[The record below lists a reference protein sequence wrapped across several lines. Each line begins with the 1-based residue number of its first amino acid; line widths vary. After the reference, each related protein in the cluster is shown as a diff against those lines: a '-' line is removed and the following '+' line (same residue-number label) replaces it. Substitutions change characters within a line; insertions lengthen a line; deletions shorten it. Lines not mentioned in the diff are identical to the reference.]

1 MGENSMFLLGLLS
14 VLQITFLPGFLLL
27 KPFNVKNNI
36 IQTIIFSLALSLIA
50 NHLIVFV
57 ATAVGVNL
65 SSVYYILF
73 AIEIILLFKLYA
85 PTLAQSLAETTSKQ
99 YDKALAYLQSVIPS
113 QNKDEN
119 GTISKA
125 LFGLITI
132 AFFAMAGWSLWWAF
146 KVWYTNLDTVFTQWD
161 AVVSWSHWAMEW
173 FSGVFPSDIKRYAQ
187 LIPTNFAVSYA
198 FLRGAQLQ
206 FFAKSIMPLFN
217 LFILLMLFELAI
229 TQKRSG
235 YLIAVVAT
243 RFIVKKFLGNYIV
256 SGYVDVALAFFALLP
271 FYTLLKAKSTQGK
284 EQQDYLYL
292 GAIFAAGAALTKQNG
307 LFVLATYPLLAYLI
321 VINTLAQRDRKEKLR
336 MAANLA
342 LLGLAVISPWY
353 IFNEYRIFTGANST
367 NIAYLAGARHEG
379 RNLVERFLRAIGSLE
394 KYALLYPLILIL
406 LPLLDAP
413 FQWGMLLIV
422 LPYSIIW
429 ALAFSTFPRNLSIAL
444 PLLGL
449 ITGMSAEALIGF
461 IAKLIDKLKME
472 RLKLWIILLTLA
484 LIGIV
489 GGFLVPD
496 DVLINHQ
503 TEQQKEIL
511 FDFLNRPIY
520 NYFEESGQVEPII
533 TNYPLQY
540 LPGLEEMQI
549 EAGNFQ
555 DYDFYQWVKEQNPEA
570 RLMLIQRG
578 KASEQV
584 VQDIDQKLDSGKYQL
599 IFKKNNYMF
608 IRFRE

>member
-1 MGENSMFLLGLLS
+1 MFLLGLLS

-27 KPFNVKNNI
+27 KPFNVKNNV

-50 NHLIVFV
+50 NHVIVFV

-65 SSVYYILF
+65 SYVYYILF

-113 QNKDEN
+113 QNKAEN
-119 GTISKA
+119 STISKA

-161 AVVSWSHWAMEW
+161 AVVSWNRWATEW
-173 FSGVFPSDIKRYAQ
+173 FSGNFPTDSKRYAQ

-198 FLRGAQLQ
+198 FLRGTAIQ
-206 FFAKSIMPLFN
+206 FFAKGLMPLFN
-217 LFILLMLFELAI
+217 FFILLMLFELGV

-235 YLIAVVAT
+235 YFIAVVVA
-243 RFIVKKFLGNYIV
+243 RFVIKKFLGAYIV

-271 FYTLLKAKSTQGK
+271 FYTLLKAKSVQGE

-342 LLGLAVISPWY
+342 LLGLVVISPWY

-367 NIAYLAGARHEG
+367 NVAYLAGARHEG
-379 RNLVERFLRAIGSLE
+379 RNLIDRFLRAVRLLE
-394 KYALLYPLILIL
+394 EYALLFPFILIL
-406 LPLLDAP
+406 LPFVEPAFRWGTLLV
-413 FQWGMLLIV
+413 II
-422 LPYSIIW
+422 PYAIIW

-444 PLLGL
+444 PLLSLMAG
-449 ITGMSAEALIGF
+449 TSAERLILFG
-461 IAKLIDKLKME
+461 KTLIDKLNIE
-472 RLKLWIILLTLA
+472 RVKLLLVVLGLA
-484 LIGIV
+484 AIV
-489 GGFLVPD
+489 LVAGLLVSD
-496 DVLINHQ
+496 EALINHQ

-511 FDFLNRPIY
+511 FDFLNRPLY
-520 NYFEESGQVEPII
+520 NYFEESGHVEPII
-533 TNYPLQY
+533 TNYPIQY

-555 DYDFYQWVKEQNPEA
+555 DYDYYQWVKEQHPDA

-578 KASEQV
+578 QASEQV
-584 VQDIDQKLDSGKYQL
+584 LAEIDEKLQSGDYKL
-599 IFKKNNYMF
+599 IFRKNNYMF